1 MSGYVNVDVPIE
13 LLFTDLVTEERKR
26 IFPTTPIPGTNII
39 NFPLICRSCVLIR
52 TRACTDIS

>member
-26 IFPTTPIPGTNII
+26 YSQ
-39 NFPLICRSCVLIR
+39 LHR
-52 TRACTDIS
+52 